1 MAINFVG
8 QARIVRELKGIQDA
22 LQRDRN
28 ESLNILLRGPAGCGK
43 TKLAQEFCK
52 PFGKHAYQIIEKD
65 FVLTESTRFQ
75 IIDEIHMLKN
85 YEQIYEYMDA
95 EVFVF
100 IFCTTDSGI
109 LSDPFSSRCLQFT
122 FDEYSEDEIAKIAY
136 AYSLEIKLNM
146 AMDTAKL
153 IARMSRGSP
162 RFAKNY
168 VKRIR
173 FMIMSGY
180 HPMTLGGVKSAF
192 KEIGVYNGGY
202 TAIDMSYLNFIQKV
216 GTTSLKMISR
226 SIKVDEDTIKNEIE
240 PFLIEKGHIQI
251 SSRGRKFLSWET
263 GEENG
268 RKILT
273 GI

>member
-8 QARIVRELKGIQDA
+8 QTRIIRELKGIQDA
-22 LQRDRN
+22 LRN
-28 ESLNILLRGPAGCGK
+28 ETRESLNILLRGPAGCGK
-43 TKLAQEFCK
+43 TKLAQEFCNPFK
-52 PFGKHAYQIIEKD
+52 PYSYQVIEKE
-65 FVLTESTRFQ
+65 FVLETPTRFQ
-75 IIDEIHMLKN
+75 IVDEIHMLKN
-85 YEQIYEYMDA
+85 FEQIYEYMDA
-95 EVFVF
+95 ELFVFV
-100 IFCTTDSGI
+100 FCTTDSGV
-109 LSDPFSSRCLQFT
+109 LSDPFSSRCLRFT
-122 FDEYSEDEIAKIAY
+122 FDEYTEDEIAKIAY

-192 KEIGVYNGGY
+192 KEIGVFNGGY
-202 TAIDMSYLNFIQKV
+202 TAVDMSYLHFIQKI
-216 GTTSLKMISR
+216 GTSSLKMISR

-251 SSRGRKFLSWET
+251 SSRGRKFISWET
-263 GEENG
+263 GEEND
-268 RKILT
+268 RR
-273 GI
+273 